1 MRTKKGYLF
10 RSYNIKGFSHYHLCL
25 ADFNAIRSGKV
36 EDERK
41 KEDFKYT
48 QIEGHW
54 NWKGGCGLTRSEAS
68 YIRKAFWLSLMVIW
82 KGKGEEVKEHAFVD
96 KV

>member
-1 MRTKKGYLF
+1 M
-10 RSYNIKGFSHYHLCL
+10 CL
-25 ADFNAIRSGKV
+25 ADFNAIESGKV
-36 EDERK
+36 GGKEKK
-41 KEDFKYT
+41 KEDFRNT

-54 NWKGGCGLTRSEAS
+54 NWKAGCGLTRSGAS
-68 YIRKAFWLSLMVIW
+68 NIRKAFWVSLMVIW